1 MDVDNIIGNGTDAF
15 CLPTVKGK
23 HADLK
28 SIHRAGALDNPKIYE
43 DPTVAVKCR
52 TAMKALFL

>member
-15 CLPTVKGK
+15 CLPT
-23 HADLK
+23 
-28 SIHRAGALDNPKIYE
+28 GALDNPKIYE